1 MCGRY
6 LRKSDK
12 QRIAEAFRVAND
24 LSEMVLP
31 EWDYNVA
38 PTTWQP
44 VIRVEPEGGE
54 RELVLMRWG
63 LVPWFA
69 RSLKDFGFSTI
80 NAKAETLTT
89 SRMWQGPLERRRCL
103 VPADGFYEWKV
114 LPAAVETDLFT
125 PGSSRWRGMA
135 PTSNSTVT
143 NTAAP
148 RSIRAVGNRI
158 MPGRCVSIPNAA
170 CSGPVRCW
178 ADRCR

>member
-44 VIRVEPEGGE
+44 VIRLEPEGGE

-69 RSLKDFGFSTI
+69 RSLKDFGFNTI

-114 LPAAVETDLFT
+114 LPAAVETDLFGKAVKAKKVAVEKQPYAFT
-125 PGSSRWRGMA
+125 LRSASRLPLRGFGNVGAIRRTLRRLWRALRLSRPSRM
-135 PTSNSTVT
+135 S
-143 NTAAP
+143 
-148 RSIRAVGNRI
+148 
-158 MPGRCVSIPNAA
+158 
-170 CSGPVRCW
+170 
-178 ADRCR
+178 